1 MKKKLSLFFKFFN
14 FYIAAILMAACISE
28 DERPDNPTGNF
39 EALWQIIDEHY
50 CFFDYK
56 QHEYGLDWQEVYN
69 KYKVRVNEKMT
80 EVQLFEVLCDML
92 AELRDGHVNLST
104 SYDIGRYWT
113 WQEAYP
119 KNFSDSLSRIYM
131 GTDYKIASGL
141 RYKVLD
147 DNIGYIRY
155 ESCQDPIG
163 EGNLDDV
170 LSYFALCRG
179 IIIDI
184 RNNGGGDLTNA
195 EKLAARFV
203 HEKTL
208 VGYMQHKTGK
218 GHQDFSDMEPQ
229 YLEPSS
235 NIRWHK
241 SVCVLTNRSVFSA
254 ANEFT
259 SMMHALPD
267 VKIVGDHT
275 GGGSGMPMSSS
286 LPNGWSVRYSACPMY
301 DKDKQQTE
309 FGIEPDYNVQLTD
322 EDTAKGLDTII
333 EAARKLLR
341 E

>member
-28 DERPDNPTGNF
+28 DERPDTPAGNF

-50 CFFDYK
+50 CFFAYK

-104 SYDIGRYWT
+104 SYDYGRYWT

-131 GTDYKIASGL
+131 GTDYKIASGMKY
-141 RYKVLD
+141 RVLD

-170 LSYFALCRG
+170 LAYFALCRG

-218 GHQDFSDMEPQ
+218 GHDDFSDMEAQ
-229 YLEPSS
+229 Y
-235 NIRWHK
+235 
-241 SVCVLTNRSVFSA
+241 V
-254 ANEFT
+254 
-259 SMMHALPD
+259 
-267 VKIVGDHT
+267 
-275 GGGSGMPMSSS
+275 
-286 LPNGWSVRYSACPMY
+286 
-301 DKDKQQTE
+301 
-309 FGIEPDYNVQLTD
+309 
-322 EDTAKGLDTII
+322 
-333 EAARKLLR
+333 
-341 E
+341 